1 MSEHGG
7 ENLSHAQPVS
17 REVGA
22 PPSAVWAV
30 LADGWTFSSWVVGT
44 ARIRAVDPSWPRPGS
59 RIHHS
64 FGTWPF
70 LLNDQTHVVREEQGR
85 LLELTARGW
94 PAGEARVQIEIRP
107 EGDRCMV
114 RMSEDAV
121 SGPGALI
128 PPVVRQ
134 PLIAVRNR
142 ETLRRL
148 AMLAEGKAVPGE

>member
-1 MSEHGG
+1 MSEPG
-7 ENLSHAQPVS
+7 NMPPHAQPIH
-17 REVGA
+17 RAIDA
-22 PPSAVWAV
+22 PASAVWAV

-44 ARIRAVDPSWPRPGS
+44 ARIRAVDPGWPQPGS
-59 RIHHS
+59 RMHHS
-64 FGTWPF
+64 FGTWPL
-70 LLNDQTHVVREEQGR
+70 LLNDQTHVVRQEEGR

-107 EGDRCMV
+107 EGDRCTV
-114 RMSEDAV
+114 FLAEDAV

-134 PLIAVRNR
+134 PLIAMRNR

-148 AMLAEGKAVPGE
+148 AMLAEGKAAPGE

>member
-1 MSEHGG
+1 MTEQAGTIP
-7 ENLSHAQPVS
+7 HAHPVS
-17 REVGA
+17 RQVAA
-22 PPSAVWAV
+22 PASAVWAV

-44 ARIRAVDPSWPRPGS
+44 ARIRAVDPGWPRAGS
-59 RIHHS
+59 GMHHS

-70 LLNDQTHVVREEQGR
+70 LLNDQTHVEREEEGR

-94 PAGEARVQIEIRP
+94 PAGEARVHIQIRP

-114 RMSEDAV
+114 LLAEDAV
-121 SGPGALI
+121 SGPGALV

-148 AMLAEGKAVPGE
+148 AMLAEGKAAVSE

>member
-1 MSEHGG
+1 MTEQGDT
-7 ENLSHAQPVS
+7 LAHARPVS
-17 REVGA
+17 RQVAA
-22 PPSAVWAV
+22 PASAVWAV

-44 ARIRAVDPSWPRPGS
+44 ARIRAVDPGWPRPGS
-59 RIHHS
+59 RMQHS
-64 FGTWPF
+64 FGTWPL
-70 LLNDQTHVVREEQGR
+70 LLNDQTHVEREEEGR

-107 EGDRCMV
+107 EGDGCTV
-114 RMSEDAV
+114 LLAEDAV

-148 AMLAEGKAVPGE
+148 AMLAEGKAGPGE

>member
-1 MSEHGG
+1 MSEPGDR
-7 ENLSHAQPVS
+7 LAHARPV
-17 REVGA
+17 RRQVAA
-22 PPSAVWAV
+22 PASAVWAV

-44 ARIRAVDPSWPRPGS
+44 ARIRAVEPGWPGPGS
-59 RIHHS
+59 RMHHS

-70 LLNDQTHVVREEQGR
+70 LLNDQTHVEREEVGR

-107 EGDRCMV
+107 AGNRCTV
-114 RMSEDAV
+114 LLSEDAV

-128 PPVVRQ
+128 PPIVRQ

-148 AMLAEGKAVPGE
+148 AMLAEGKAAADE

>member
-1 MSEHGG
+1 MTEQGDTSP
-7 ENLSHAQPVS
+7 HAHPVS
-17 REVGA
+17 RQVAA
-22 PPSAVWAV
+22 PASAVWAV

-44 ARIRAVDPSWPRPGS
+44 ARIRAVDPGWPRAGS
-59 RIHHS
+59 GMHHS

-70 LLNDQTHVVREEQGR
+70 LLNDQTHVEREEEGR

-107 EGDRCMV
+107 EGDRCAV
-114 RMSEDAV
+114 LLAEDAV
-121 SGPGALI
+121 SGPGALV

-148 AMLAEGKAVPGE
+148 AMLAEGKAAVSE

>member
-1 MSEHGG
+1 MTEQGDTPG
-7 ENLSHAQPVS
+7 HARPVS
-17 REVGA
+17 RQVAA
-22 PPSAVWAV
+22 PASAVWAV

-44 ARIRAVDPSWPRPGS
+44 ARIRAVDPAWPRPGS
-59 RIHHS
+59 RMQHS

-70 LLNDQTHVVREEQGR
+70 LLNDQTHVEREEEGR

-94 PAGEARVQIEIRP
+94 PAGEARVEIEIRP
-107 EGDRCMV
+107 QGDRCTV
-114 RMSEDAV
+114 LIAEDAV

-148 AMLAEGKAVPGE
+148 AMLAEGKAASVN

>member
-1 MSEHGG
+1 MSEEGDV
-7 ENLSHAQPVS
+7 SPHARPVS
-17 REVGA
+17 RQVAA
-22 PPSAVWAV
+22 PASAVWAV

-44 ARIRAVDPSWPRPGS
+44 ARIRAVDSGWPRAGS
-59 RIHHS
+59 RMQHS

-70 LLNDQTHVVREEQGR
+70 LLNDQTHVERDEEGR
-85 LLELTARGW
+85 LLELIARGW
-94 PAGEARVQIEIRP
+94 PAGEARVRIEIRP
-107 EGDRCMV
+107 EGDRCTV
-114 RMSEDAV
+114 LLAEDAV

-148 AMLAEGKAVPGE
+148 AMLAEGKATPGA

>member
-1 MSEHGG
+1 MIEPGDTAP
-7 ENLSHAQPVS
+7 HAPPVS
-17 REVGA
+17 REVAA
-22 PPSAVWAV
+22 PASAVWAV
-30 LADGWTFSSWVVGT
+30 VADGWTFSSWVVGT
-44 ARIRAVDPSWPRPGS
+44 ARIRAVDPGWPRPGS
-59 RIHHS
+59 RMHHS

-70 LLNDQTHVVREEQGR
+70 LLNDQTHVEREEEGR

-107 EGDRCMV
+107 QGDRCTV
-114 RMSEDAV
+114 LLSEDAV

-128 PPVVRQ
+128 PRVVRQ

-148 AMLAEGKAVPGE
+148 AMLAEGRTAPKE